1 MSEEVIEFAE
11 TPEKRLLIDGDV
23 LIHMACW
30 QKPLSKKKQE
40 ELKEEIEEIKEFG
53 GNEDLIAKMEMRL
66 EEGILTYQP
75 TIEKAQARFRHFM
88 KQSLERSYC
97 EEYSMA
103 IGDSQSNWRLDI
115 HPEYKLQKARTG
127 NNKKRAP
134 YIQDLRMW
142 AVEEYGAH
150 YCVGYE
156 ADDAIRIWATRLGIG
171 NYVICS
177 VDKDLNLIPG
187 DHFDPKT
194 DDKEKR
200 FWYMEPEA
208 SAMFFWE
215 QMLTGDSIDNIPGIR
230 GIGPKKAATLL
241 EPCNNEQECKEV
253 VVQQYDLKY
262 GEEGY
267 KQLLFNGQLLHIW
280 KTKGD
285 NWSFDPKEYEE
296 ITGTQPST
304 GTE

>member
-1 MSEEVIEFAE
+1 MTETIEFEE

-30 QKPLSKKKQE
+30 QKPLSKAKQE
-40 ELKEEIEEIKEFG
+40 ELKNDIEEMIEFQG
-53 GNEDLIAKMEMRL
+53 EGPLVDKLRKKLED
-66 EEGILTYQP
+66 GVLTYQP
-75 TIEKAQARFRHFM
+75 TIEKAQNRFRHFM
-88 KQSLERSYC
+88 RQALELSYC
-97 EEYSMA
+97 EEFSMA
-103 IGDSQSNWRLDI
+103 IGDSKSNWRLDI
-115 HPEYKLQKARTG
+115 HPEYKLHKARKG
-127 NNKKRAP
+127 NNDKRAH
-134 YIQDLRMW
+134 YIQELRMW
-142 AVEEYGAH
+142 AVEEFGAH

-156 ADDAIRIWATRLGIG
+156 ADDAIRIWANRLGIG
-171 NYVICS
+171 NYVVCS

-194 DDKEKR
+194 EDKDKR
-200 FWYMEPEA
+200 FWYMDPED

-241 EPCNNEQECKEV
+241 EPCKNEQDCKEV

-280 KTKGD
+280 NTKGD
-285 NWSFDPKEYEE
+285 TWSFDPKEYEE
-296 ITGTQPST
+296 ITGTQPVV